1 MSLPTGEPKGDTQI
15 PEILPILLIL
25 SKIAYRR
32 LYENPILLKINAF
45 LCVTLLATP

>member
-1 MSLPTGEPKGDTQI
+1 MIYRIWFELKCPK
-15 PEILPILLIL
+15 ILLILLIL

-45 LCVTLLATP
+45 LCLTLLAEA